1 MNRESTIDYSGRTV
15 DLLLLKTVLKHEN
28 KQVNPNITNQPM
40 SVTGIEK
47 LVQRYALLFLTELG
61 SVMNSPNEGTEFLTS
76 LSRGKIYDESS
87 LSAAANLAN
96 KTVYRQIVSEDTAME
111 TPDDEA
117 LDDSSIQDMKMDRAT
132 ASVSVTVKITSVAGE
147 SFVYTTPIRMG
158 V

>member
-15 DLLLLKTVLKHEN
+15 DLLLLKTVLQPEN
-28 KQVNPNITNQPM
+28 KQVNPNVANQPM

-87 LSAAANLAN
+87 LSAAATLAN
-96 KTVYRQIVSEDTAME
+96 KTVYRQIVSEDAALE
-111 TPDDEA
+111 TRDDEA
-117 LDDSSIQDMKMDRAT
+117 LDDSSIQELKMDRAT

-147 SFVYTTPIRMG
+147 SFVYTAPIRMG